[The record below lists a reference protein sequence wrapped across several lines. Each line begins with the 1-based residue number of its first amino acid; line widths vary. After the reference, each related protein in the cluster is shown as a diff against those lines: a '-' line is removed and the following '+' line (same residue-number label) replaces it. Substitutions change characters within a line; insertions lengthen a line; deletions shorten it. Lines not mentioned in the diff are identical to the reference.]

1 MDLRCA
7 APDARSYGKYL
18 SMNIDA
24 LWPALTVLVFSA
36 AQAADPHAAL
46 SPSTASGSVRPTADS
61 EVVKVFTERPGE
73 VATGPL
79 HIIYS
84 DGVDVVET
92 VPPTAEPKTE
102 DSQAGFTDLEIS
114 SDKVTVGWG
123 ETYWECCQS
132 YPIPL
137 VLTLYRSGKIIQ
149 RIRQGQ
155 MLWAWSFV
163 DGTTQ
168 AATVWGTTHGPEV
181 GDYRLYD
188 VKTGRMLAEVYGDDD
203 LQQLKSDAPDWTQ
216 KLQAKLDGVSSAASL
231 P

>member
-1 MDLRCA
+1 MHV
-7 APDARSYGKYL
+7 
-18 SMNIDA
+18 
-24 LWPALTVLVFSA
+24 LWPALAVGVLSA
-36 AQAADPHAAL
+36 AQVADPHAPLPPATV
-46 SPSTASGSVRPTADS
+46 SASVRPTADS
-61 EVVKVFTERPGE
+61 KVVKVFTERPGE
-73 VATGPL
+73 DETGPL
-79 HIIYS
+79 HIVYS
-84 DGVDVVET
+84 DGVDVVVT
-92 VPPTAEPKTE
+92 VPPIPEAKTD
-102 DSQAGFTDLEIS
+102 DSQAGFSDLEIA
-114 SDKVTVGWG
+114 SDTVTVGWG
-123 ETYWECCQS
+123 ESYWECCQS

-168 AATVWGTTHGPEV
+168 VATVWGTTHGPEI

-203 LQQLKSDAPDWTQ
+203 LQQLKSDAPDWAQ
-216 KLQAKLDGVSSAASL
+216 KLQAKLDGVSPAASL

>member
-1 MDLRCA
+1 
-7 APDARSYGKYL
+7 
-18 SMNIDA
+18 MNMVA
-24 LWPALTVLVFSA
+24 SWPALALLAFSA
-36 AQAADPHAAL
+36 AQAADPHAPL
-46 SPSTASGSVRPTADS
+46 PPPTASASVQPTADS
-61 EVVKVFTERPGE
+61 KVVKVFTERSGE
-73 VATGPL
+73 YETGPL
-79 HIIYS
+79 HITYS
-84 DGVDVVET
+84 DGMDVVDT

-102 DSQAGFTDLEIS
+102 DSQAGFSDLEIS
-114 SDKVTVGWG
+114 SDEVTVGWA

-188 VKTGRMLAEVYGDDD
+188 VKTGRMLAEVYGDDE
-203 LQQLKSDAPDWTQ
+203 LQQLKSNAPDWAQ
-216 KLQAKLDGVSSAASL
+216 KLQAKLDGVSPAANL